1 MASRA
6 VAVIAFILLAAFF
19 TVDALT
25 PQTLVIAIL
34 FDIPILLAALTRSRR
49 LTAAL
54 VAAAVSADAPSISF
68 ASSTTGS
75 STLTI
80 TATKSAAN
88 RSPRFP
94 WKSGGPMMFCAV
106 LLGAPLARR
115 KGQLLA
121 VLLTALAIAAASL
134 LVACSGSGGNSA
146 QSPQTYTV
154 TVTPTGSGTV
164 MNPAAIIVT
173 VTVQ

>member
-1 MASRA
+1 
-6 VAVIAFILLAAFF
+6 
-19 TVDALT
+19 
-25 PQTLVIAIL
+25 
-34 FDIPILLAALTRSRR
+34 
-49 LTAAL
+49 
-54 VAAAVSADAPSISF
+54 
-68 ASSTTGS
+68 
-75 STLTI
+75 
-80 TATKSAAN
+80 
-88 RSPRFP
+88 
-94 WKSGGPMMFCAV
+94 MMFCAV

-164 MNPAAIIVT
+164 MNPAAITVIVT
-173 VTVQ
+173 VQ